1 MQLRRIRVFDRQN
14 STSPEVLERETIKR
28 SSQKEAGSRLRAFAA
43 VMLTLASCMPSGLA
57 AQTPAGS
64 KGPDKAASTLP
75 PAPAPVPTEPFTLNR
90 TARDYSKPYA
100 GLFSINKYR
109 ATSLGKASF
118 ANSVRLGDMVKDGK
132 IYLSLSDAI
141 ALTLENNYDLAIA
154 RYDLDIADT
163 DILRTKTGAA
173 PLGVPSGLVTNTL
186 GATASGATL
195 STGGGPGG
203 TNVGSGGAGSGT
215 SGLSLTTGG
224 AGPTPENLD
233 PNITGVVSFD
243 RNHLPA
249 TSFFSTGTS
258 STNRYNFTLNQGFVT
273 GSNFQFAFNNT
284 YATTNNTVT
293 LYSPQLLTT
302 FNAQL
307 TQHLLQGA
315 GIWINK
321 RFMYQALNDRRIA
334 DATFR
339 QQILYT
345 VNQVEGIYW
354 GLVQSYENLQAKQH
368 ALDQSTQ
375 LVNDNKKQLEIGTMA
390 PLDIVNAQSTQASD
404 QQNLITA
411 QNSLNYQQQIMKQAI
426 ARNLNDP
433 VLTNAPVIPT
443 DRVSLDPIPEE
454 AQDTEA
460 LVQAAFQNRP
470 ELEQAV
476 LTIKNDEIT
485 LKGARNALKPTLDI
499 YGYYQGQGV
508 AGRVNPHL
516 NPNFAGGAGTIPTSA
531 TGYGTALDRAFNS
544 TAPDKGIGFNLNI
557 PLRNRLAQSVQ
568 ERSLMEYR
576 QAELRLAQLYAQIR
590 MQVVNA
596 KFALTN
602 DRAAVQAAEASRDF
616 NQQSLDAEQKKLKL
630 GASTTANVLLQQRNV
645 ANAEYN
651 LIVAHAQY
659 AKDRAGLYQV
669 LASTLQ
675 HYGINL
681 PEAASGQ
688 INTTPKVPG
697 IEPAP
702 PSQEPSMAPPATP
715 PPSR

>member
-1 MQLRRIRVFDRQN
+1 MQLRRISVFDRQK
-14 STSPEVLERETIKR
+14 STSPEVLEETAIKR
-28 SSQKEAGSRLRAFAA
+28 SSQKEAATRLRAFAA
-43 VMLTLASCMPSGLA
+43 VMLTLASCMPSSLA

-64 KGPDKAASTLP
+64 KGPDKEASTLP
-75 PAPAPVPTEPFTLNR
+75 AAPAPVSTEPFTLNR

-100 GLFSINKYR
+100 GFFSINKYR
-109 ATSLGKASF
+109 ATTLGKASF
-118 ANSVRLGDMVKDGK
+118 ANSVRMSDLVRDGK
-132 IYLSLSDAI
+132 VYLSLSDAI
-141 ALTLENNYDLAIA
+141 ALALENNYDLAIA

-163 DILRTKTGAA
+163 DILRTKTGAS
-173 PLGVPSGLVTNTL
+173 PLGVPSGLVANTL
-186 GATASGATL
+186 GGTASGATL
-195 STGGGPGG
+195 SAGGGPGG

-224 AGPTPENLD
+224 AGPTPANLD
-233 PNITGVVSFD
+233 PSVTGTVSFD

-258 STNRYNFTLNQGFVT
+258 STNRYNFTATQGFIT
-273 GSNFQFAFNNT
+273 GTNFQFQFNNT

-354 GLVQSYENLQAKQH
+354 GLVQAYENLQAKQH

-411 QNSLNYQQQIMKQAI
+411 QNSLNYQQQIIKQAI

-433 VLTNAPVIPT
+433 VLSNAPVIPT
-443 DRVSLDPIPEE
+443 DRVSLDQIPEE
-454 AQDTEA
+454 AQDTEV
-460 LVQAAFQNRP
+460 LVQSAFQNRP

-485 LKGARNALKPTLDI
+485 LKGARNALLPTLDV

-516 NPNFAGGAGTIPTSA
+516 NPNFAGGTLPTGA
-531 TGYGTALDRAFNS
+531 TGYGTALDRAFNG
-544 TAPDKGIGFNLNI
+544 TAPDKGIGFNLTI

-576 QAELRLAQLYAQIR
+576 QAELRLAQLYTQIR

-602 DRAAVQAAEASRDF
+602 DRAAVQAAEAARDF

-630 GASTTANVLLQQRNV
+630 GASTTANVLLQQRNL

-659 AKDRAGLYQV
+659 AKDRSGLYQV
-669 LASTLQ
+669 LASTMQ

-681 PEAASGQ
+681 PEAASGE
-688 INTTPKVPG
+688 IKTTPKVLG
-697 IEPAP
+697 VQAAP
-702 PSQEPSMAPPATP
+702 PSQEPSMTAPPTP
-715 PPSR
+715 TPAK

>member
-1 MQLRRIRVFDRQN
+1 
-14 STSPEVLERETIKR
+14 
-28 SSQKEAGSRLRAFAA
+28 
-43 VMLTLASCMPSGLA
+43 
-57 AQTPAGS
+57 
-64 KGPDKAASTLP
+64 
-75 PAPAPVPTEPFTLNR
+75 
-90 TARDYSKPYA
+90 
-100 GLFSINKYR
+100 
-109 ATSLGKASF
+109 
-118 ANSVRLGDMVKDGK
+118 
-132 IYLSLSDAI
+132 
-141 ALTLENNYDLAIA
+141 
-154 RYDLDIADT
+154 
-163 DILRTKTGAA
+163 
-173 PLGVPSGLVTNTL
+173 
-186 GATASGATL
+186 
-195 STGGGPGG
+195 
-203 TNVGSGGAGSGT
+203 
-215 SGLSLTTGG
+215 LSLTTGG
-224 AGPTPENLD
+224 AGPTPSNLD
-233 PNITGVVSFD
+233 PSVTGVVSFD

-258 STNRYNFTLNQGFVT
+258 STNKYNFTLNQGFVT
-273 GSNFQFAFNNT
+273 GTNFQLAFNNT

-302 FNAQL
+302 LNAQL
-307 TQHLLQGA
+307 TQHILQGA
-315 GIWINK
+315 GIWVNK

-368 ALDQSTQ
+368 ALDQSSQ

-411 QNSLNYQQQIMKQAI
+411 QNSLNYQQQIIKQAI

-433 VLTNAPVIPT
+433 VLSNAPVIPT
-443 DRVSLDPIPEE
+443 DRVSLEQIPEE
-454 AQDTEA
+454 AQDNEV
-460 LVQAAFQNRP
+460 LVQSAFQNRP

-485 LKGARNALKPTLDI
+485 LKGARNALLPTLDV
-499 YGYYQGQGV
+499 YGYYTGQGV

-516 NPNFAGGAGTIPTSA
+516 NPNFAGGTGTIPSSA
-531 TGYGTALDRAFNS
+531 TGYGTALDRTFNS
-544 TAPDKGIGFNLNI
+544 TAPDKGLGFNLTI

-576 QAELRLAQLYAQIR
+576 QAELRLAQLYTQIR

-616 NQQSLDAEQKKLKL
+616 NQQSLDSEQKKLKL
-630 GASTTANVLLQQRNV
+630 GASTTANVLLQQRNL

-651 LIVAHAQY
+651 LISAHAQY
-659 AKDRAGLYQV
+659 AKDRSGLYQV
-669 LASTLQ
+669 LASTMQ

-681 PEAASGQ
+681 PEAASGE
-688 INTTPKVPG
+688 IKNTPKVPG
-697 IEPAP
+697 VQPAP
-702 PSQEPSMAPPATP
+702 PSEEPSMAAPTPTPAK
-715 PPSR
+715 

>member
-1 MQLRRIRVFDRQN
+1 MQLRRMRVFERQKLMSPEVFDRKV
-14 STSPEVLERETIKR
+14 TKR
-28 SSQKEAGSRLRAFAA
+28 SRGNKAGTKLRSVAA

-57 AQTPAGS
+57 AQTPAGT
-64 KGPDKAASTLP
+64 KGPDREASKLP
-75 PAPAPVPTEPFTLNR
+75 SAPAPIPTQPFDLNR
-90 TARDYSKPYA
+90 GGRDFSKPYA
-100 GLFSINKYR
+100 GIWSLNKYR

-118 ANSVRLGDMVKDGK
+118 ENSVRLSDMLKGGK

-141 ALTLENNYDLAIA
+141 ALALENNYDLAIA
-154 RYDLDIADT
+154 RYDLSIADT

-186 GATASGATL
+186 SGGNTSATL

-203 TNVGSGGAGSGT
+203 TTGGAGGAGSGT
-215 SGLSLTTGG
+215 NGLTLTTGG
-224 AGPTPENLD
+224 AGPTPASLD
-233 PNITGVVSFD
+233 PSVTGTVSFD

-258 STNRYNFTLNQGFVT
+258 STNKYNFTFNQGFVT
-273 GSNFQFAFNNT
+273 GTNFQFQFNNT

-293 LYSPQLLTT
+293 LYSPQLLST
-302 FNAQL
+302 FNAQI

-315 GIWINK
+315 GIWVNK

-354 GLVQSYENLQAKQH
+354 GLVQAYENLQSKQH

-390 PLDIVNAQSTQASD
+390 PLDIVNAESTQSSD
-404 QQNLITA
+404 QQALISA
-411 QNSLNYQQQIMKQAI
+411 QNALNYQQQIIKQAI
-426 ARNLNDP
+426 ARNLNDV
-433 VLTNAPVIPT
+433 VLSNAPVIPT
-443 DRVSLDPIPEE
+443 DRVSLEQIPEE
-454 AQDTEA
+454 SEDTEA
-460 LVQAAFQNRP
+460 LVKTAFQNRP

-476 LTIKNDEIT
+476 LTLRNDEIT
-485 LKGARNALKPTLDI
+485 LKGARNALLPTFDI

-508 AGRVNPHL
+508 GGNINEHL
-516 NPNFAGGAGTIPTSA
+516 NPAYCGGACPTGG
-531 TGYGTALDRAFNS
+531 TGYGTALQRAFNS
-544 TAPDKGIGFNLNI
+544 TAPDKGLGFNLTI
-557 PLRNRLAQSVQ
+557 PLRNRYAQSVQ

-576 QAELRLAQLYAQIR
+576 QAELRLAQLYTQIR

-596 KFALTN
+596 KYALTN
-602 DRAAVQAAEASRDF
+602 DRAAVQSALAARDY
-616 NQQSLDAEQKKLKL
+616 NQQSLDAEEKKLKL
-630 GASTTANVLLQQRNV
+630 GASTTANVLLQQRNL
-645 ANAEYN
+645 ANAEFN
-651 LIVAHAQY
+651 LIAAHAQY
-659 AKDRAGLYQV
+659 AQDRAGLYQV

-681 PEAASGQ
+681 PEAATGD
-688 INTTPKVPG
+688 IKTTPQISG
-697 IEPAP
+697 IQVAP
-702 PSQEPSMAPPATP
+702 PSQEPSMAPPP
-715 PPSR
+715 PAGH